1 MRGIIVSFLLTGLA
15 TYANAECA
23 NACSGHGK
31 CTSYDMC
38 ICNRNWQAND
48 CSERVCQFGLAH
60 VDTPKGDLDQSGTL
74 TGPDHPVIE
83 NHFTYPYGTTEQF
96 PVMQD
101 SDLQNLPNSAHYYM
115 ECSNKGTCDRGTGE
129 CTCYEGYDGIACQR
143 ASCPG
148 YPNSCSGH
156 GVCKSIK
163 QLAAADNGNIYKL
176 WDKDT
181 TMGCDCDSGYFGP
194 DCSQRQCKYGVDP
207 LYLDDVSTIKFSIFD
222 VAVLTTSPTASFT
235 DGQNIAKQGYWAIR
249 FFDAFGEDWLT
260 EPIVAGATCA
270 QVVSA
275 LENIPNDVIPKG
287 QTYCT
292 LTSKLDEYEG
302 NWGGPDSQHVG
313 RDHFHESPVARSYP
327 IAYNMSI
334 FDIDAGNGALSEYQ
348 AIVNHQSSYNGS
360 RYDATFSS
368 GNRRKLSG
376 YIYRL
381 KFYGNPGELPEPQ
394 IEIYLDGKRPS
405 LISPGYQVL
414 TKVWTDGQQGENNDN
429 FADHCDGVTV
439 TIGMSSSDAPPLDLT
454 MRNHHYL
461 TGLTITEKAL
471 LKTCLGA
478 SDFDA
483 TNDMDVY
490 NWDYGS
496 VLYPHIIKL
505 VRTVTTY
512 NDGGYYAVIWY
523 DSANSWD
530 NLKGLAAP
538 NLGTFRLLNPF
549 SPPDGYLTDS
559 YEIYTTKGT
568 LALTS
573 SYAEATFGFA
583 SKTVF
588 MTNVTYDNIPVNAA
602 NAPFDGDISCEVGNN
617 NAYKLNYIRYCLNK
631 GDMFTLLNWE
641 LPQFNPPHLNLYTAE
656 RLIHT
661 DLLFSVNQRFRSP
674 GMVIANKDKA
684 MHFMT
689 HSITTD
695 ISTNWAA
702 AVGFKDSQFQSKDGL
717 ASFRVYKF
725 FPAAAS
731 TYEYVAP
738 CSNRGIC
745 DQSTGTCQCFPGY
758 TSDSC
763 SEQASIA
770 V

>member
-1 MRGIIVSFLLTGLA
+1 MRGIIISFVLAGLA
-15 TYANAECA
+15 SYANAECA

-60 VDTPKGDLDQSGTL
+60 VDTPKGDLDQSGSL

-101 SDLQNLPNSAHYYM
+101 SDLKNLPNSAHYYM

-129 CTCYEGYDGIACQR
+129 CACYDGYDGVACQR

-148 YPNSCSGH
+148 FPNSCSGH
-156 GVCKSIK
+156 GVCKTIK

-194 DCSQRQCKYGVDP
+194 DCSQRECKYGVDP
-207 LYLDDVSTIKFSIFD
+207 LYLDDVSTIKYSIFD
-222 VAVLTTSPTASFT
+222 VAVLTTSATASFT

-260 EPIVAGATCA
+260 VPIVAGATCA
-270 QVVSA
+270 EVVAA
-275 LENIPNDVIPKG
+275 LEAIPNDVIPEG

-292 LTSKLDEYEG
+292 LTAKTNEFESTWKGFDA
-302 NWGGPDSQHVG
+302 QHNG
-313 RDHFHESPVARSYP
+313 RDHFHESPKERKYLIS
-327 IAYNMSI
+327 YNMSL
-334 FDIDAGNGALSEYQ
+334 FESDNAFKHGAVEYDP
-348 AIVNHQSSYNGS
+348 VSDHTSSYE
-360 RYDATFSS
+360 ASS
-368 GNRRKLSG
+368 SKVSG

-381 KFYGNPGELPEPQ
+381 KFYGNPGKLREPE

-405 LISPGYQVL
+405 LISPQNQVI
-414 TKVWTDGQQGENNDN
+414 TKVWTDGQQGENEDY

-439 TIGMSSSDAPPLDLT
+439 TIGLSLSDGLKLLQDK
-454 MRNHHYL
+454 HYL
-461 TGLTITEKAL
+461 TSFTVAEKAL
-471 LKTCLGA
+471 LKTCLGS
-478 SDFDA
+478 SDFD
-483 TNDMDVY
+483 TSNNVGVY
-490 NWDYGS
+490 NWDFGS
-496 VLYPHIIKL
+496 IYYPHIVKL

-512 NDGGYYAVIWY
+512 NDGGYYAVIWF
-523 DSANSWD
+523 DSASNLD
-530 NLKGLAAP
+530 NLAGVTGSQ
-538 NLGTFRLLNPF
+538 GTFRILNPI
-549 SPPDGYLTDS
+549 SPPDGYLTDN
-559 YEIYTTKGT
+559 YEIYTTKGV

-573 SYAEATFGFA
+573 NQSEATFGFA
-583 SKTVF
+583 SKTIYT
-588 MTNVTYDNIPVNAA
+588 TNVTYDNQVPVAA
-602 NAPFDGDISCEVGNN
+602 AYNVPFDGDISCEIGNN
-617 NAYKLNYIRYCLNK
+617 NAYKMKYLFHCLNK

-641 LPQFNPPHLNLYTAE
+641 LPQFNPPHLNIYTAE

-661 DLLFSVNQRFRSP
+661 DLRFDPSQRFAGTYKKSTP
-674 GMVIANKDKA
+674 GANTA

-689 HSITTD
+689 HSISTD

-702 AVGFKDSQFQSKDGL
+702 SVGARTAVATAGP
-717 ASFRVYKF
+717 ANFRVYKF
-725 FPAAAS
+725 FPDTKS

-745 DQSTGTCQCFPGY
+745 DNSQGVCTCFPGY

-763 SEQASIA
+763 SEQSSIA